1 MKNRKAQA
9 LIEFVLILPILIML
23 LFGIIDF
30 GNIFVTKSN
39 LENKINDA
47 YNVLKNSTD
56 SSTLYDEIVSA
67 VNQGNE
73 KDIKVELSFDSEN
86 KFVTIVL
93 KKDIKTITP
102 GLNLILGYPYT
113 VRTERVIEYG
123 EQ

>member
-47 YNVLKNSTD
+47 YNVLKRSTD
-56 SSTLYDEIVSA
+56 STTLYDDIVNE
-67 VNQGNE
+67 VNQGSD
-73 KDIKVELSFDSEN
+73 KDIKVELSFDSE
-86 KFVTIVL
+86 KSTVMVVL